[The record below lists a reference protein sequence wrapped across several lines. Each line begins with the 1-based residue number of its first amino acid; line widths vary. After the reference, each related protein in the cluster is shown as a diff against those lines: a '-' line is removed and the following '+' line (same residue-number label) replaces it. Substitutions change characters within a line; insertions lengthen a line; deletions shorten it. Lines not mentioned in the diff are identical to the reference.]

1 MLCAKNLN
9 RRFRSFE
16 SRNRLRAACN
26 KSSDESYSEKDCEVG
41 DNGHSSVEVRMRTQV
56 WCVGKKKEIDSISK
70 CKVSD
75 EGDDVIESGLMML
88 LHREACTTSIGD
100 DEVESKIVTFQ
111 DVTFEICFCAKT
123 RIVAQSSR

>member
-1 MLCAKNLN
+1 
-9 RRFRSFE
+9 
-16 SRNRLRAACN
+16 
-26 KSSDESYSEKDCEVG
+26 
-41 DNGHSSVEVRMRTQV
+41 MRTQV

-111 DVTFEICFCAKT
+111 DVTFEICFCAKKFY
-123 RIVAQSSR
+123 